1 MFNIKKSTNNSLIP
15 VRIGTLLVSAGIV
28 RADQMALALAEARRS
43 ERRIGDVLI
52 SAGQATQE
60 DMHHAA
66 ELQAMIKAG
75 KITVEMGTQA
85 LKQAR
90 EKQRNIHA
98 ALTDMGWKDDR
109 AIHANDLASVLVD
122 SRIVSQDQI
131 NQASWNA
138 AKNMLPLGRNLV
150 LAGAVSPSL
159 LGSALTALVL
169 LRDGRASREHVI
181 AGLRKAHQTKSSL
194 EEAMGMTASQN
205 HVRIGELLSAAGL
218 VSESDAMIAVENGLL
233 NQRSI
238 GEVLLK
244 SRMITAVV
252 LDACVKLQKLIV
264 EGQMGRLQAAELL
277 RTVADKQM
285 GLEDVLNEMTY
296 VKSRVFE
303 LLMRSNLVTQLD
315 VQRSL
320 AINPEHEN
328 DMVRALM
335 SHGVVSQDLFRACV
349 RCVYAV
355 EQGQTTVDGA
365 VDYLRRTFNQ
375 TSSGPMYIVSA

>member
-1 MFNIKKSTNNSLIP
+1 MLSIKKSTSNSLIP
-15 VRIGTLLVSAGIV
+15 VRIGALLVSAGIL
-28 RADQMALALAEARRS
+28 RADQMALALAEARKTEKRLG
-43 ERRIGDVLI
+43 EVLVA
-52 SAGQATQE
+52 SGLASQE

-66 ELQAMIKAG
+66 ELQTLIKAG
-75 KITVEMGTQA
+75 KITVEMGAQA
-85 LKQAR
+85 LRQAR
-90 EKQRNIHA
+90 TKQRNIHA

-109 AIHANDLASVLVD
+109 AIKANDLASVLVD
-122 SRIVSQDQI
+122 SKVVTQDQI
-131 NQASWNA
+131 NQATWNS

-150 LAGAVSPSL
+150 LAGAISPSM

-169 LRDGRASREHVI
+169 LRDSRVTRDAAI
-181 AGLRKAHQTKSSL
+181 AGLRKSHQNKISL
-194 EEAMGMTASQN
+194 EEALGINASQS

-218 VSESDAMIAVENGLL
+218 LSESDAMIAVENGLL
-233 NQRSI
+233 NQKSI

-244 SRMITAVV
+244 ARMITPTV

-264 EGQMGRLQAAELL
+264 EGQMGRAQAGELL
-277 RTVADKQM
+277 RTVADKNM

-296 VKSRVFE
+296 IKSRVFE

-315 VQRSL
+315 VQRAL

-335 SHGVVSQDLFRACV
+335 SHGVVSQELFRACV

-355 EQGQTTVDGA
+355 DNGQTDVNGA
-365 VDYLRRTFNQ
+365 VGYLLRTFNQ
-375 TSSGPMYIVSA
+375 TNSGPVQIVSA

>member
-1 MFNIKKSTNNSLIP
+1 MLTIKKSTNNSLIP
-15 VRIGTLLVSAGIV
+15 VRIGSLLVSAGIV
-28 RADQMALALAEARRS
+28 RADQLAMALAEARRS
-43 ERRIGDVLI
+43 ERRLGEVVVSSGLA
-52 SAGQATQE
+52 SQE

-85 LKQAR
+85 LRQAR

-109 AIHANDLASVLVD
+109 AIKANDLATILVEA
-122 SRIVSQDQI
+122 RVVSQDQI

-150 LAGAVSPSL
+150 LAGAVSPSM
-159 LGSALTALVL
+159 LGSGLTALVL
-169 LRDGRASREHVI
+169 LRDGLIARDAAV
-181 AGLRKAHQTKSSL
+181 AGLRKAHQTKISL
-194 EEAMGMTASQN
+194 EEALGINASQN

-218 VSESDAMIAVENGLL
+218 VSESDAMIAVETGLL
-233 NQRSI
+233 NQKSI

-244 SRMITAVV
+244 SRMITPLV

-264 EGQMGRLQAAELL
+264 EGRMGRLQAAELL
-277 RTVADKQM
+277 RTVADKDM

-315 VQRSL
+315 LQRAL

-355 EQGQTTVDGA
+355 ENGQTNVDGA